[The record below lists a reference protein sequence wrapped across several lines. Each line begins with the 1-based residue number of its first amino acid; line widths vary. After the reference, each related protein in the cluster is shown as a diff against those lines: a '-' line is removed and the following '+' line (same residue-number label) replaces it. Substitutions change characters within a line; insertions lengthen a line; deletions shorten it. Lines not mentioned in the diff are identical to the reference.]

1 MDSKHLLV
9 AVADDHPVIRLGI
22 EAELDDHPAIH
33 RIGSARNS
41 SELIALLDTEP
52 CHVVVT
58 DYAMPG
64 GAHGDGLDLLAVL
77 AQRYP
82 ELAIVVITAI
92 DKPVLIRTLL
102 ARGIKNLLS
111 KADDISH
118 VTAAVQAAHVGRRYY
133 SPTIA
138 AIVKSLSGGAPV
150 TKLSARETEVISLY
164 VAGNSIMDIAK
175 HLGRSKQTVSTQK
188 VNAMAKL
195 GITTDAD
202 LFKFAAEVGLV
213 TPSDAS

>member
-1 MDSKHLLV
+1 MDSKHIRV
-9 AVADDHPVIRLGI
+9 AIADDHPVIRLGM
-22 EAELDDHPAIH
+22 EAALDDIPTI
-33 RIGSARNS
+33 RRVGSARNS
-41 SELIALLDTEP
+41 SELVALLDEHP
-52 CHVVVT
+52 CHVLVT

-64 GAHGDGLDLLAVL
+64 GSHGDGLNLLSFL
-77 AQRYP
+77 AGRYP

-102 ARGIKNLLS
+102 ARGIDHLLS

-118 VTAAVQAAHVGRRYY
+118 VAAAVQAAHVGRRYF
-133 SPTIA
+133 SPSIATI
-138 AIVKSLSGGAPV
+138 VQSLSGGAPI

-164 VAGNSIMDIAK
+164 VAGNSITDIARR
-175 HLGRSKQTVSTQK
+175 LDRSKQTVSTQK

-195 GITTDAD
+195 GISSDAD

-213 TPSDAS
+213 PPPEIS